1 MNYSPNT
8 EFKTNFFINS
18 LLGHERCVSVAIFLV
33 AMYNACML
41 FQNDKTVNLLIPTL
55 QRFDMTGKLSDDS
68 FIDTMS
74 EYLCNTYF
82 SNF

>member
-1 MNYSPNT
+1 
-8 EFKTNFFINS
+8 
-18 LLGHERCVSVAIFLV
+18 
-33 AMYNACML
+33 ML
-41 FQNDKTVNLLIPTL
+41 FQDDKTVNLLIPTL